1 LQPLSTLVGLHTLD
15 LSGCEKLSNLQPLST
30 LVGLHTLNLSLCR
43 ELTDLRPLSVLVGL
57 HTLRLYSCSELS
69 VLRPLSSL
77 VALNDLDLS
86 TIGMELCQVLGK
98 PAEAEPLLRRVLEAR
113 KRTLGADHADTLT
126 SAMNLGMALHDQ
138 GRLAEA
144 EPLLRP
150 ALEARERTLG
160 AHHADTLMSVC
171 KLGMLLKAQGKLAEA
186 EPLLRRALEAR
197 LLRHE
202 ARLLR
207 QRSPPEQLNSV
218 SDDETLTLMSNLA
231 ELLQDQGKLAEAEL
245 LHRRVIEARERHH
258 LETIAAF
265 VGDGSWNIYASGKL
279 GIALLKRS
287 KSDQEGRELVIR
299 GLARLRSP
307 PDPCPEHHHWV
318 REWSEALV

>member
-1 LQPLSTLVGLHTLD
+1 
-15 LSGCEKLSNLQPLST
+15 
-30 LVGLHTLNLSLCR
+30 
-43 ELTDLRPLSVLVGL
+43 
-57 HTLRLYSCSELS
+57 
-69 VLRPLSSL
+69 
-77 VALNDLDLS
+77 
-86 TIGMELCQVLGK
+86 MELCDLGK
-98 PAEAEPLLRRVLEAR
+98 QAEAEPLLRRVLEAR

-160 AHHADTLMSVC
+160 AHNADTLMSVC

-197 LLRHE
+197 LLRQH
-202 ARLLR
+202 
-207 QRSPPEQLNSV
+207 SPQQMRPLHSV
-218 SDDETLTLMSNLA
+218 SDDKTLTLMSNLA

-245 LHRRVIEARERHH
+245 LHRRAIEARERHH
-258 LETIAAF
+258 LETIG
-265 VGDGSWNIYASGKL
+265 GDGSWNIFASGKL
-279 GIALLKRS
+279 GLALLKRS
-287 KSDQEGRELVIR
+287 GSEQEGRELVIR
-299 GLARLRSP
+299 SLALLRSP
-307 PDPCPEHHHWV
+307 PHPAPAHHHWV